1 MKKFLPDLIAI
12 LAFIVISFIYF
23 FPAIT
28 EDRILFQHDTVAGA
42 GAGQEAKEY
51 YERTGER
58 TRWTN
63 ALFGGMPTYQMSPS
77 YDSTEPLTFVQK
89 VYHLFLP
96 NYVWLTFIMML
107 GFYILLRAFGIPAW
121 LAGLGGI
128 IWGFSSYFF
137 ILIAAGHIW
146 KFITLAYIP
155 PTIAGIVL
163 AYRKKYLLGG
173 IITALFMA
181 MQILSNHVQMTYYF
195 LFVILFMVGAFF
207 EDAWRKK
214 ELPQFFKATGVLIVA
229 GLIGVSINLS
239 NLYHT
244 YEYSKETMRGKSELK
259 YEGAAAKQTSSGL
272 NRDYITQW
280 SYGIGETFSLLVP
293 NVKGGASVPLS
304 RSEKAMEKANPMYS
318 SLYSQLTQYFG
329 DQPMTSGPV
338 YVGAFVLMLFI
349 LGCFIVKGPM
359 KWALLGATIFSIL
372 LSWGKNFMG
381 LTDFFIDYI
390 PMYNKF
396 RAVSSIL
403 VIAEFTIPLLAILT
417 LKEILT
423 KPELLKEKLKYIYI
437 SFGLTGGLAL
447 LFAIAPRLFFPT
459 YIPGNEMAALQNAL
473 PADQLSPIIANLEE
487 MRVHLFTSDAWRS
500 FFIVTIGTLL
510 LLAYNAKKLKATWT
524 VAAIA
529 LLCLGDMWSVNKRY
543 LYDEQFIP
551 KSEQTATF
559 RKTQTDELI
568 LQDPSLDYRVL
579 NFAGNTFEENN
590 TSYWHKSVGGYHA
603 AKLRRYQEM
612 IDHHI
617 AKEMQAAYQEVAT
630 AGGQMDSV
638 NAAKFPVLNMLNTKY
653 FIFPAGEKGQPVPVE
668 NPYAYGNA
676 WFVDKVQYVNN
687 ANEEI
692 DALND
697 IRPTETAVV
706 DVRFKE
712 QLKGVTEGYKD
723 SLSTIRLT
731 DYEPNRLVYKVS
743 TPKDGVVVFSEV
755 YYPGWQATI
764 DGQPVD
770 IARADYIL
778 RAMNVPAG
786 EHTIEMWFNPQS
798 IHVTESIAYVALAL
812 LLVGVMI
819 LVWTKRNKFAG
830 KTETK

>member
-638 NAAKFPVLNMLNTKY
+638 NAAKFPILNMLNTKY
-653 FIFPAGEKGQPVPVE
+653 FIFPAGQQGQTVPIE
-668 NPYAYGNA
+668 NPYTFGNA
-676 WFVDKVQYVNN
+676 WFIDKIQYVNN

-692 DALND
+692 DAIGQVDLQQ
-697 IRPTETAVV
+697 TAIV
-706 DVRFKE
+706 DSKFKE
-712 QLKGVTEGYKD
+712 ALKGVNEGYKD

-731 DYEPNRLVYKVS
+731 SYEPNQLVYETS
-743 TPKDGVVVFSEV
+743 SPQDGIVVFSEI
-755 YYPGWQATI
+755 YYPGWTATI
-764 DGQPVD
+764 DGKPAD

-786 EHTIEMWFNPQS
+786 KHTIEMSIDPQS
-798 IHVTESIAYVALAL
+798 LHITEGIAYGAMAL
-812 LLVGVMI
+812 LLVGVII
-819 LVWTKRNKFAG
+819 LIWIYRKKYSENSK
-830 KTETK
+830 

>member
-173 IITALFMA
+173 IIIALFMA

-653 FIFPAGEKGQPVPVE
+653 FIFPAGQQGQTVPIE
-668 NPYAYGNA
+668 NPYTFGNA
-676 WFVDKVQYVNN
+676 WFIDKIQYVNN

-692 DALND
+692 DAIGQVDLQQ
-697 IRPTETAVV
+697 TAIV
-706 DVRFKE
+706 DSKFKE
-712 QLKGVTEGYKD
+712 ALHGVNEGYKD

-731 DYEPNRLVYKVS
+731 SYEPNQLVYETS
-743 TPKDGVVVFSEV
+743 SPQDGIVVFSEI
-755 YYPGWQATI
+755 YYPGWTATI
-764 DGQPVD
+764 DGKPAD

-786 EHTIEMWFNPQS
+786 KHTIEMRFDPQS
-798 IHVTESIAYVALAL
+798 LHITEGIAYGAMAL
-812 LLVGVMI
+812 LLVGVII
-819 LVWTKRNKFAG
+819 LIWIYRKKYSENSK
-830 KTETK
+830 

>member
-638 NAAKFPVLNMLNTKY
+638 NSAKFPVLNMLNTKY
-653 FIFPAGEKGQPVPVE
+653 FIFPAGQQGQTVPIE
-668 NPYAYGNA
+668 NPYTFGNA
-676 WFVDKVQYVNN
+676 WFIDKIQYVNN

-692 DALND
+692 DAIGQVDLQQ
-697 IRPTETAVV
+697 TAIV
-706 DVRFKE
+706 DSKFKE
-712 QLKGVTEGYKD
+712 ALKGVNEGYKD

-731 DYEPNRLVYKVS
+731 NYEPNQLVYETS
-743 TPKDGVVVFSEV
+743 SPQDGIVVFSRRYCPCRLHFTCYEC
-755 YYPGWQATI
+755 PG
-764 DGQPVD
+764 
-770 IARADYIL
+770 R
-778 RAMNVPAG
+778 
-786 EHTIEMWFNPQS
+786 
-798 IHVTESIAYVALAL
+798 
-812 LLVGVMI
+812 
-819 LVWTKRNKFAG
+819 
-830 KTETK
+830 

>member
-51 YERTGER
+51 YESTGER

-524 VAAIA
+524 IAAIA

-653 FIFPAGEKGQPVPVE
+653 FIFPAGQQGQTVPIE
-668 NPYAYGNA
+668 NPYTFGNA
-676 WFVDKVQYVNN
+676 WFIDKIQYVNN

-692 DALND
+692 DAIGQVDLQQ
-697 IRPTETAVV
+697 TAIV
-706 DVRFKE
+706 DSKFKE
-712 QLKGVTEGYKD
+712 ALKGVNEGYKD

-731 DYEPNRLVYKVS
+731 SYEPNQLVYETS
-743 TPKDGVVVFSEV
+743 SPQDGIVVFSEI
-755 YYPGWQATI
+755 YYPGWTATI
-764 DGQPVD
+764 DGKPAD

-786 EHTIEMWFNPQS
+786 KHTIEMRFDPHS
-798 IHVTESIAYVALAL
+798 LHITEGIAYGAMAL
-812 LLVGVMI
+812 LLVGVII
-819 LVWTKRNKFAG
+819 LIWIYRKKYSENSK
-830 KTETK
+830 